1 MPPAVPLTGNRH
13 PTKLRAAAL
22 TIKGGMKA
30 MRTQP
35 SVIRVITGTVTLTA
49 WVATAGAQVLPIEP
63 PTLQSGDRWVYRNVD
78 ELTGRE
84 TARFESIFARVE
96 GERLM
101 FRNRNLTGPENPST
115 AYQTLDQR
123 SCRRMQ
129 GSEQEVCGGPMRMPI
144 AALGERWSFSK
155 LPWRN
160 GKGYFDADCEAKATE
175 ELKTEAGTFATL
187 RIDCKGSWTRVFD
200 GSSTGRYQETLW
212 YAPAA
217 KRFVKR
223 ELKTWS
229 RDGRPQ
235 MHTVTELVE
244 MQLK

>member
-1 MPPAVPLTGNRH
+1 MRSSGYPFRCLLGTLAGVVL
-13 PTKLRAAAL
+13 AA
-22 TIKGGMKA
+22 
-30 MRTQP
+30 P
-35 SVIRVITGTVTLTA
+35 
-49 WVATAGAQVLPIEP
+49 GAAQILPVEP
-63 PTLQSGDRWVYRNVD
+63 PTLQRGDRWVYRNVD

-115 AYQTLDQR
+115 VYQTLDQR

-129 GSEQEVCGGPMRMPI
+129 DSEQEVCGGPMRMPI

-175 ELKTEAGTFATL
+175 DLKTEAGTFPTV
-187 RIDCKGSWTRVFD
+187 RIECKGFWTRVFD
-200 GSSTGRYQETLW
+200 GSGTGRYEEKVW
-212 YAPAA
+212 YAPAT
-217 KRFVKR
+217 KRFVKMEFR
-223 ELKTWS
+223 TWL
-229 RDGRPQ
+229 RDGRPDA
-235 MHTVTELVE
+235 HTTTELVE